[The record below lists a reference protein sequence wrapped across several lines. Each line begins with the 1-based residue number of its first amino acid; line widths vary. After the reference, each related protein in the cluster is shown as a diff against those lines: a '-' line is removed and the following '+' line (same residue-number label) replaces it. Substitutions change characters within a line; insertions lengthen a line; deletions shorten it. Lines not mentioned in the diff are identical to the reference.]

1 MSMTRTF
8 CLGLLAAM
16 TIASTLAAATTV
28 FAKTARTKVAA
39 AHDVGQAAP
48 IKAAPIH
55 VTPIVDSCR
64 GTFVCRQDLFDRN
77 NPNNLK
83 SDWPGPPAQP
93 AQF

>member
-1 MSMTRTF
+1 MSMTRTV

-16 TIASTLAAATTV
+16 TIASTLAAGTTV

-39 AHDVGQAAP
+39 AHDVGQVTP
-48 IKAAPIH
+48 IKA
-55 VTPIVDSCR
+55 TPIVDSCR

-77 NPNNLK
+77 NPNNLR